1 MIQITSNKKKLSRK
15 ERNELLKAT
24 QTTGADG
31 QTEQSGQPSSSV
43 QPSEQSVQPSSS
55 VQLSSSSVQPSEQ
68 SVQPSSSSVQPSEQS
83 VQPSSSS
90 VQPSEQSVQSTS
102 STSSS
107 VQSTSPTSPTSQPTS
122 IQLKEGS
129 KQDPSKQVTDEM
141 HTQISFFTFPSLD
154 LIRCIL
160 NDCDSAQTI
169 VDLSSV
175 TSSCC
180 IGVIC
185 ESRQLLILRFRFY
198 FY

>member
-31 QTEQSGQPSSSV
+31 QTEQSGQPTGQSEPSSSV
-43 QPSEQSVQPSSS
+43 QPSEQ
-55 VQLSSSSVQPSEQ
+55 
-68 SVQPSSSSVQPSEQS
+68 
-83 VQPSSSS
+83 
-90 VQPSEQSVQSTS
+90 
-102 STSSS
+102 S

-175 TSSCC
+175 TNSCC

>member
-31 QTEQSGQPSSSV
+31 QTEQSGQPTG
-43 QPSEQSVQPSSS
+43 QSEP
-55 VQLSSSSVQPSEQ
+55 
-68 SVQPSSSSVQPSEQS
+68 
-83 VQPSSSS
+83 SSS

-102 STSSS
+102 PTSPTSSS

-175 TSSCC
+175 TNSCC

>member
-31 QTEQSGQPSSSV
+31 QTEQSGQPTG
-43 QPSEQSVQPSSS
+43 QSEP
-55 VQLSSSSVQPSEQ
+55 SSSVQPSEQ
-68 SVQPSSSSVQPSEQS
+68 SVQPSSSSVQPSE
-83 VQPSSSS
+83 P
-90 VQPSEQSVQSTS
+90 SVQSTS
-102 STSSS
+102 PTSPTSSS

>member
-1 MIQITSNKKKLSRK
+1 MIQITSNKKLSRK
-15 ERNELLKAT
+15 ERNELLKAN
-24 QTTGADG
+24 QTIGADG
-31 QTEQSGQPSSSV
+31 QTEQSGQPTGQSEPSSSV
-43 QPSEQSVQPSSS
+43 QPSEQ
-55 VQLSSSSVQPSEQ
+55 
-68 SVQPSSSSVQPSEQS
+68 
-83 VQPSSSS
+83 
-90 VQPSEQSVQSTS
+90 
-102 STSSS
+102 S

-175 TSSCC
+175 TNSCC